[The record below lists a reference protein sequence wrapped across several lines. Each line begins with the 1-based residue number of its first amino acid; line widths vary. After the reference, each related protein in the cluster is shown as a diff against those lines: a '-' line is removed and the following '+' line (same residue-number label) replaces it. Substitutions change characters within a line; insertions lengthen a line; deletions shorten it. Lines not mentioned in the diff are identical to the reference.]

1 MSTSTTISTR
11 SVARTPRR
19 IPWIDNPP
27 RIEIPIPR
35 FVKAFTLNEKYHLP
49 MEIMLRIESF
59 LKKLILKEVELFEE
73 YFMVPAF
80 QSVDFTYVDSELF
93 SVERHYPGNLSV
105 LLFKTDPNQNYTL
118 LIFNNQYREYHY
130 FSW

>member
-1 MSTSTTISTR
+1 
-11 SVARTPRR
+11 
-19 IPWIDNPP
+19 
-27 RIEIPIPR
+27 
-35 FVKAFTLNEKYHLP
+35 VKAFTLNEKYHLP